1 MSPRPASPAARDQ
14 LIEVAARILAEE
26 GPRALTV
33 RRAAAEIGT
42 STMAI
47 YTQFG
52 NMEEL
57 RRAVRIEGFRRL
69 AENMARVPPMRDAVA
84 EIAATGFAYCLTA
97 ISNPNLYRAMFDE
110 APIDDVVAA
119 AGAPTFGRLID
130 AVDRAIATGRFRRA
144 DSGVLARRFWAM
156 THGVIT
162 LEIAGLV
169 ATDDAIA
176 DLVAMASHIC
186 AGCGDDP
193 AAAARS
199 VRRGHRT
206 MERLTA
212 EAAAGQ
218 LAEPA

>member
-57 RRAVRIEGFRRL
+57 RRAVRVEGFRRL
-69 AENMARVPPMRDAVA
+69 AENMATVPPMRDPVA

-130 AVDRAIATGRFRRA
+130 AVDRAIAAGRFRRA

-176 DLVAMASHIC
+176 DLVAMATHIC

-193 AAAARS
+193 AAASRS

-206 MERLTA
+206 MERLTT